1 MIALSSIP
9 SRPRLGHFLRLVW
22 GLVMGLSVSFAAGT
36 TLPPSLL
43 AALERAKIPA
53 SAVAVL
59 VASAEGNSQPPR
71 LVWRTQEAM
80 NPASLMKLLTTPRH
94 E

>member
-9 SRPRLGHFLRLVW
+9 SRPRLGRFLRLVW

-53 SAVAVL
+53 SA
-59 VASAEGNSQPPR
+59 EGNSQPPR